1 MTTNW
6 DYIWRLIM
14 TKSSLSHAFFNIK
27 LYGDRYGFAKQV
39 RVIIHYS
46 FIVLKKI
53 FPSKKNLLHV
63 NGYKIFVMPNDP
75 GISQELQTFKI
86 HEPLS
91 TQLITKELKSGMT
104 CLDIGSN
111 IGYYVLLENKIIGKE
126 GQVIAIEPSPYN
138 FECLK
143 KNLEF
148 PENSRV
154 TAYNFAAGDV
164 DGEISFFVNERSN
177 GCQVL
182 NEGRKVPNRPGKII
196 NVPIKTMDK
205 FVEEEN
211 LKNIDF
217 VRMDVEGYEYN
228 IFQGMS
234 KTIEKFHPIIQIEVH
249 KSHMGEEKTR
259 KFLEFFKNLNYE
271 TTSFHHRALD
281 LPMIGTKN
289 DIYDYKIDNLLD
301 MLEKNELPSYFNL
314 IIKSSQNK

>member
-1 MTTNW
+1 
-6 DYIWRLIM
+6 M

-27 LYGDRYGFAKQV
+27 LYRDRYGFSKQV

-46 FIVLKKI
+46 FIVLKKF
-53 FPSKKNLLHV
+53 FPSKKNLLDV
-63 NGYKIFVMPNDP
+63 NGYKILVMPDDP
-75 GISQELQTFKI
+75 GISQELQTFKT

-91 TQLITKELKSGMT
+91 TQIIAKELKPGMT

-111 IGYYVLLENKIIGKE
+111 IGYYVLLENKIVGKK
-126 GQVIAIEPSPYN
+126 GKVIAIEPSPYN

-148 PENSRV
+148 PENS
-154 TAYNFAAGDV
+154 TIKAYNFAAGDI
-164 DGEISFFVNERSN
+164 DGEIRFFVNERSN

-182 NEGRKVPNRPGKII
+182 YEGRKVPNRPGKII
-196 NVPIKTMDK
+196 NVPIRTMDK
-205 FVEEEN
+205 FVEEQN

-228 IFQGMS
+228 IFKGMS

-249 KSHMGEEKTR
+249 LSHMGEEKTR
-259 KFLEFFKNLNYE
+259 KFFEFFKNHNYE

-289 DIYDYKIDNLLD
+289 DIYDFNIDRLLD
-301 MLEKNELPSYFNL
+301 MLQKKELPSYFNL
-314 IIKSSQNK
+314 IIKSSEHK